1 MLEEMAASSVKYGPA
16 FLGMVD
22 CGGGGAQVYR
32 DGARVFCRDVHK
44 KKRLSTG
51 ARKKSKKKDRK
62 KELRPMQDTG
72 RRRAGLC
79 GATRG
84 TVPVVPEAGG
94 RRLKRDD
101 DE

>member
-51 ARKKSKKKDRK
+51 ARKKSRKKKTEK
-62 KELRPMQDTG
+62 KS
-72 RRRAGLC
+72 
-79 GATRG
+79 
-84 TVPVVPEAGG
+84 
-94 RRLKRDD
+94 
-101 DE
+101 